1 MPACHSVIC
10 VGPAPL
16 PGVSQTYLETV
27 ILQPLS
33 DDNRFSLKVDDKSL
47 LYEATVAT
55 MELFWCARNK
65 RKC

>member
-27 ILQPLS
+27 ILQPLWDDTRFS
-33 DDNRFSLKVDDKSL
+33 FMADDNSL
-47 LYEATVAT
+47 LNVPMAAT
-55 MELFWCARNK
+55 MKLF
-65 RKC
+65 